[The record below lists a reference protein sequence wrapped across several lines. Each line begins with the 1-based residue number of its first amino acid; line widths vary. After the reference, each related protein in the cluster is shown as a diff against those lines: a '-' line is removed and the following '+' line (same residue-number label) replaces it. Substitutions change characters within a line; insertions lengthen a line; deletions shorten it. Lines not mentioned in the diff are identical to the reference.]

1 MTTPIAAGPLDR
13 RVGHQPRATEDGHC
27 RRECPYMEAWSH
39 PFWHQTAWCWKQMR
53 DLAYYD
59 GLIADCLHRT
69 PDENLARLPVEMMPN
84 AKSEPTAPLLAQVGS
99 TDGLGV
105 AVPPAPTIDEEIG
118 NG

>member
-1 MTTPIAAGPLDR
+1 MTTPIAAAPLDR

-84 AKSEPTAPLLAQVGS
+84 VEFSGGAPLHGAASAGTQGYAS
-99 TDGLGV
+99 GGGK
-105 AVPPAPTIDEEIG
+105 DEA
-118 NG
+118 

>member
-84 AKSEPTAPLLAQVGS
+84 AKSDPTAPLLAQVGS

>member
-1 MTTPIAAGPLDR
+1 MTTPIAAAPLDR

-84 AKSEPTAPLLAQVGS
+84 AKSEPTAPLLAQGGS

-105 AVPPAPTIDEEIG
+105 AVPSAPTFGDKA
-118 NG
+118 

>member
-84 AKSEPTAPLLAQVGS
+84 VELRGCPTHD
-99 TDGLGV
+99 T
-105 AVPPAPTIDEEIG
+105 EKE
-118 NG
+118 

>member
-1 MTTPIAAGPLDR
+1 MTTPIAAAPLDR

-84 AKSEPTAPLLAQVGS
+84 VEVTGAERASPASGEAPLERWVS
-99 TDGLGV
+99 RRVTRTDF
-105 AVPPAPTIDEEIG
+105 
-118 NG
+118 

>member
-1 MTTPIAAGPLDR
+1 MTTPIAAAPLDR